1 MANKKKKAKDRAI
14 VVSVTI
20 PPKTLTDSQVKAF
33 YQNQTY
39 SAYIVAL
46 IKKDLQNA

>member
-1 MANKKKKAKDRAI
+1 MPNKKKKAKDRAI

-20 PPKTLTDSQVKAF
+20 PPRILTDSQVKAF

-39 SAYIVAL
+39 SAYIVGL
-46 IKKDLQNA
+46 IRKDLENA